1 MPNIQ
6 QQLLFKFEN
15 DEQIRQFFVGIFKIG
30 RIRGLLFGIGKRD
43 IFRRCHGHDS
53 FEGCDEGGA

>member
-15 DEQIRQFFVGIFKIG
+15 DEQIRLFSAGIFKIG
-30 RIRGLLFGIGKRD
+30 RIKGLSSGIGKRD

-53 FEGCDEGGA
+53 FEGCDESGA